1 MARLSPTRSK
11 DPDLTRVGII
21 SHPDPLLLGMVAIVF
36 TAYALGYLPQL
47 NEIFDRLTKSSH
59 DEGLS
64 IVAPILFG
72 LASLF
77 ALVLVLLALRSIGR
91 LFRSLER
98 IARFSGRTA
107 ISLQSFAK
115 SSETQG
121 ISARVAHETYR
132 ALTPHYPS
140 KMCIHL
146 QDHLRRRLHLSEENI
161 LFIQSNMLNR
171 CDRREILFFSAG
183 GLETVLDLMRHVESA
198 QPQHVRETDAS
209 GVVGDGT
216 ARGRREGDRLPAEL
230 LERRALPADGGV
242 HGAPVPGRRRGDF
255 GGVRRRSSD
264 LPRPTL
270 AGLRVPLAAAKSPED
285 GLPESKPAYFHPRI
299 RSTDFVPRRRGD
311 LAKKPED

>member
-11 DPDLTRVGII
+11 DPHLTRRGVL
-21 SHPDPLLLGMVAIVF
+21 SHPAPLLLGVVAIVF
-36 TAYALGYLPQL
+36 TAYALGYLSQL
-47 NEIFDRLTKSSH
+47 DEIFGRLTKSSH

-64 IVAPILFG
+64 IVAPFLFG
-72 LASLF
+72 LVSLF
-77 ALVLVLLALRSIGR
+77 ALALVLPALRSIGR

-98 IARFSGRTA
+98 IVRFSGRTA

-115 SSETQG
+115 SAETQG
-121 ISARVAHETYR
+121 ISARVFHETYR

-146 QDHLRRRLHLSEENI
+146 QDHLRRQLHLSEENI

-171 CDRREILFFSAG
+171 CDRREVLFFSTG
-183 GLETVLDLMRHVESA
+183 GLKTVLDLMRHVESA
-198 QPQHVRETDAS
+198 PPQHVTDAS
-209 GVVGDGT
+209 GVGGDGT
-216 ARGRREGDRLPAEL
+216 ARGRRGGDRLPAEL
-230 LERRALPADGGV
+230 LERRALPADGGL

-270 AGLRVPLAAAKSPED
+270 ASLRVPLAATKSPED
-285 GLPESKPAYFHPRI
+285 GLLDSKPAYFHPRS